1 MLVCGFSFGW
11 EILNVKLEE
20 MIPALMA
27 LWYRHGWTELRAE
40 LSTVMQLRSLWVCSS
55 LVLPCGD
62 GGSLDKTES
71 SGSPVMM
78 GFRFVCFYRT

>member
-1 MLVCGFSFGW
+1 MLVCGFSLGW
-11 EILNVKLEE
+11 ETLNVKLEE
-20 MIPALMA
+20 MISALVQAWLDRAQSRA
-27 LWYRHGWTELRAE
+27 LY
-40 LSTVMQLRSLWVCSS
+40 TVMQLRSLWICSS